1 MSEESKRA
9 LDEAIR
15 THLADEGQGDV
26 TTAWL
31 LISGSLTAADPD
43 DEGKVWMEQADGQPR
58 YVSLG
63 LLEAGA
69 IFHRGFVYS
78 VMTKNELEG
87 DDD

>member
-1 MSEESKRA
+1 MSDQTKRA

-15 THLADEGQGDV
+15 AHLADEGQGDV

-31 LISGSLTAADPD
+31 LVSGSLDSSNIED
-43 DEGKVWMEQADGQPR
+43 DGTVWMESPDGQPR

-63 LLEAGA
+63 LIEAA
-69 IFHRGFVYS
+69 SIFHHGFVYS
-78 VMTKNELEG
+78 VMTKNEL